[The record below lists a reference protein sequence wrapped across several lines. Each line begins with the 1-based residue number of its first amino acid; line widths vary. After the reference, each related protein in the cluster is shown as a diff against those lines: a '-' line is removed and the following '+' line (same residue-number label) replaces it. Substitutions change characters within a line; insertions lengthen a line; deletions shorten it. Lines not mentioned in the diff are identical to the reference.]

1 MSFMSGE
8 LKQTTQLPSVLKTF
22 LLFGIQVMAIWL
34 TDQLMRSVT
43 IVSLWH
49 SVVLA
54 AVIGLLNRY
63 IKPFLIILTIPVT
76 FLTLGIFLLVINGII
91 IVLASEIV
99 PGFEVDG
106 FGSAI
111 LFSLI
116 LSLTNWTLESLF
128 GLRRLKI
135 TVSKF

>member
-1 MSFMSGE
+1 MSGE